1 MKPHKLPSPS
11 LSRALARALSSA
23 TITTHCGPAFPS
35 KTVTTANFE
44 PSLAELR
51 HHVRCSDFVAID
63 LEMTGVT
70 SAPWR
75 ELLEFDR
82 SDVRYLK
89 VRDSAT
95 KFAVVQFGVCPFRW
109 DPSNHSFVAY
119 PYECSF
125 ANSIFIGNNN
135 L

>member
-1 MKPHKLPSPS
+1 MKPHKLPSS
-11 LSRALARALSSA
+11 ALSRALSRALSSSTA
-23 TITTHCGPAFPS
+23 SPQCGSAFPL

-51 HHVRCSDFVAID
+51 RHVRSSDFVAID

-75 ELLEFDR
+75 ESLEFDR

-89 VRDSAT
+89 VRDSASR
-95 KFAVVQFGVCPFRW
+95 FAVVQFGVCPFRW
-109 DPSNHSFVAY
+109 ESSNDSFVAY
-119 PYECSF
+119 PYVLPFSVSEKWKKVC
-125 ANSIFIGNNN
+125 
-135 L
+135 